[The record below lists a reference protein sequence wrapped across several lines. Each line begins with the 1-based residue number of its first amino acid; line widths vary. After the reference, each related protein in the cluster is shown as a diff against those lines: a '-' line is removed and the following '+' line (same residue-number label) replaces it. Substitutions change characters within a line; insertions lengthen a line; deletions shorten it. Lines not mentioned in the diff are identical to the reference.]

1 LREVYSIGVAAVILD
16 NFYHMVVEFVKFE
29 HNFHESNMV
38 ANELPRVGLSTGWLI
53 FIWCGEKKITAKI

>member
-1 LREVYSIGVAAVILD
+1 MVAKFVII
-16 NFYHMVVEFVKFE
+16 KFK

-53 FIWCGEKKITAKI
+53 FIWCGEKKNNGQDLASG